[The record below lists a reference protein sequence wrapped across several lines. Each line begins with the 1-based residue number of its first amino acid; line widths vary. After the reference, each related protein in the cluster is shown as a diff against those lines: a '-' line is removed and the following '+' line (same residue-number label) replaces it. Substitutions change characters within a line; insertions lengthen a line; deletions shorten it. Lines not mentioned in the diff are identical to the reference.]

1 MWVGRVV
8 HTSRVPGCSA
18 PLSTDCCGSLRNSAE
33 PCLLAYLRGP
43 EMKTL
48 KGVQF
53 QRGSSFGGWGQGG
66 LFRQLFL

>member
-8 HTSRVPGCSA
+8 HTSVVPGCSA
-18 PLSTDCCGSLRNSAE
+18 PLSTDCRGSLRNSAE

-48 KGVQF
+48 KHVQF
-53 QRGSSFGGWGQGG
+53 QRGSSFGGWGQGR
-66 LFRQLFL
+66 LYCQLFP